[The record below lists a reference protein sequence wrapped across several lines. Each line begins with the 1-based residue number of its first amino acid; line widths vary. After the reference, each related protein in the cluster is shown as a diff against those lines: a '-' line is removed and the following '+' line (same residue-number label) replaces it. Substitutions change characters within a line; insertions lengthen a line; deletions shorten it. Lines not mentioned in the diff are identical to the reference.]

1 MLSCLPLL
9 THSFPSPSSLPSGH
23 YVAHAL
29 KNVAGSTDEWVIF
42 NDQSVAKSANPP
54 LERGYMYLYERA

>member
-1 MLSCLPLL
+1 MPLP
-9 THSFPSPSSLPSGH
+9 HSPFPSPSPSLPLPSGH

-29 KNVAGSTDEWVIF
+29 KNIGGSTDEWVIF